1 MTADVVATG
10 TPPRAVTRA
19 VAVVTVGNLLPLA
32 LVFTGSLDL
41 PLLLIGYGI
50 EAVLLPRHPTDSVA
64 ADLKLRAAAAGIS
77 LVFLVRAI
85 GLVDWS
91 VETLLV
97 LLATVVLTLAGTWI
111 AVRDPDAAVRGGVG
125 AVSWRMLLLLIGGVV
140 ALSYAQDLT
149 VLLASGWTPE
159 PLDGSPLVLPAQAF
173 NELVFW
179 LGLEPLAAAAL
190 VFVVF
195 KTVNEALW
203 TALRGLGPTTGARPN
218 Y

>member
-159 PLDGSPLVLPAQAF
+159 PLDRSPLVLPAQAF